1 MLRKKAISIMVLSA
15 LLMALL
21 PVLSAS
27 AARIPLPPPAYG
39 FYELVTGSGTLVVSA
54 VGTASYPFPEAY
66 VPASWSLYIQA
77 PNGDILYHQNNGSY
91 AVLHNL
97 PQGTYKVT
105 FQAGIYTY
113 ASHFTAA
120 FQ

>member
-1 MLRKKAISIMVLSA
+1 MLRKKAISVMVLSA
-15 LLMALL
+15 ILMALL
-21 PVLSAS
+21 PALSAS

-54 VGTASYPFPEAY
+54 EGTASYPFPEAA
-66 VPASWSLYIQA
+66 VPASWALTIQES
-77 PNGDILYHQNNGSY
+77 NGTILYHQMYGTH

-97 PQGTYKVT
+97 PHGTYKVT
-105 FQAGIYTY
+105 FQAGVHTY
-113 ASHFTAA
+113 ASHFSAA